1 MRILLQ
7 RVKQASVTIEDQVH
21 GQIDQGFLLLVG
33 AEDSDTSEQ
42 VDYLVH
48 KISHLRVF
56 SDAAGKMNLSVQD
69 VQGSILSVS
78 QFTLYANVKK
88 GNRPSFVGAGDP
100 AHAEKLYHEL
110 NQKLA
115 ATGIPVATGV
125 FGADMQVAL
134 VNDGPVTIWFD
145 TDDLQK

>member
-7 RVKQASVTIEDQVH
+7 RVRKASVTIAGQVH
-21 GQIDQGFLLLVG
+21 GQIDQGSCLLVG

-56 SDAAGKMNLSVQD
+56 SDENDKMNLSIVD
-69 VQGSILSVS
+69 VQGSVLSVS
-78 QFTLYANVKK
+78 QFTLYASTKK
-88 GNRPSFVGAGDP
+88 GNRPSFVAAGDP
-100 AHAEKLYHEL
+100 DHAKRLYEEF
-110 NQKLA
+110 NTKLA

-145 TDDLQK
+145 TDDK

>member
-7 RVKQASVTIEDQVH
+7 RVRKASVTIAGQVH
-21 GQIDQGFLLLVG
+21 GQIDQGFCLLVG

-56 SDAAGKMNLSVQD
+56 SDENDKMNLSIAD
-69 VQGSILSVS
+69 VQGSVLSVS
-78 QFTLYANVKK
+78 QFTLYASTKK
-88 GNRPSFVGAGDP
+88 GNRPSFVAAGDP
-100 AHAEKLYHEL
+100 DHAKRLYEEF
-110 NQKLA
+110 NTKLA

-145 TDDLQK
+145 TDDK